1 MLLQFISDILDL
13 SKIEA
18 GTFKFINDRVN
29 VYQLCNEI
37 VRSYS
42 IKIKNH
48 QVKLIFDEQSPVY
61 YITSDKNRVIQVLSN
76 FINNALKFTSQ
87 GTITLGYELL
97 PNHELKLYVCDTGQ
111 GIAEEKQKEAIEMGY
126 RLYTNADELLADPE
140 VNTVILTVP
149 NYLHKEMCI
158 KAAKAGKNVITEKPA
173 AMSVQELD
181 EMEAACKEAGVFFT
195 SHQNRRWDKD
205 MLTVKKAYDEGL
217 LGNIFTIESKLHS
230 GNGYMHEW
238 HLYKKYGGGMIY
250 DWGVHLIDQILFMMP
265 DAKIKSV
272 YADIKN
278 VLHEEVDDYFKIIL
292 KMDNGVTAHIE
303 LSTYILKY
311 QPRWLAAGDKGTM
324 IVEDFGCNG
333 SIYRTGKL
341 LEKLPPQITETEA
354 GPTRQFAP
362 VPPGGIVTEP
372 LPEIQTDWVDFYRNV
387 SDVLNGKAES
397 KIKISEV
404 RRVLSVMEAAWK
416 SSETGEAILFES

>member
-1 MLLQFISDILDL
+1 M
-13 SKIEA
+13 
-18 GTFKFINDRVN
+18 N
-29 VYQLCNEI
+29 
-37 VRSYS
+37 
-42 IKIKNH
+42 
-48 QVKLIFDEQSPVY
+48 VKLGIIGFGGMGKWHAQ
-61 YITSDKNRVIQVLSN
+61 
-76 FINNALKFTSQ
+76 NAPRA
-87 GTITLGYELL
+87 GVEIAA
-97 PNHELKLYVCDTGQ
+97 VCD
-111 GIAEEKQKEAIEMGY
+111 IDPVKQQEAVEMGY
-126 RLYTNADELLADPE
+126 KMYPSAEELLADDN

-158 KAAKAGKNVITEKPA
+158 KAAEAGKHVITEKPA
-173 AMSVQELD
+173 AMNVHELD
-181 EMEAACKEAGVFFT
+181 EMEAACKKAGVFFT

-205 MLTVKKAYDEGL
+205 MLIVKKAYDEGL

-238 HLYKKYGGGMIY
+238 HIYKKYGGGMIY

-265 DAKIKSV
+265 QAKIKSV

-303 LSTYILKY
+303 LSTYILEY
-311 QPRWLAAGDKGTM
+311 QPRWLAAGDKGTL
-324 IVEDFGCNG
+324 VVKNFGCEGN
-333 SIYRTGKL
+333 IYRTGKM

-372 LPEIQTDWVDFYRNV
+372 LPTVETDWVNFYRNV
-387 SDVLNGKAES
+387 VDVLNGKAES
-397 KIKISEV
+397 LIKISEV

-416 SSETGEAILFES
+416 SAETNEAILFE

>member
-1 MLLQFISDILDL
+1 M
-13 SKIEA
+13 
-18 GTFKFINDRVN
+18 N
-29 VYQLCNEI
+29 
-37 VRSYS
+37 
-42 IKIKNH
+42 
-48 QVKLIFDEQSPVY
+48 VKLGIIGFGGMGKWHAQ
-61 YITSDKNRVIQVLSN
+61 
-76 FINNALKFTSQ
+76 NAPRA
-87 GTITLGYELL
+87 GVEIAA
-97 PNHELKLYVCDTGQ
+97 VCD
-111 GIAEEKQKEAIEMGY
+111 IDPVKQQEAVEMGY
-126 RLYTNADELLADPE
+126 KMYPSAEELLRDDN

-158 KAAKAGKNVITEKPA
+158 KAAEAGKHVITEKPA
-173 AMSVQELD
+173 AMNVQELD
-181 EMEAACKEAGVFFT
+181 EMEAACKKAGVFFT

-205 MLTVKKAYDEGL
+205 MLIVKKAYDEGL

-238 HLYKKYGGGMIY
+238 HIYKKYGGGMIY

-265 DAKIKSV
+265 QAKIKSV

-292 KMDNGVTAHIE
+292 KLDNGVTAHIE
-303 LSTYILKY
+303 LSTYILEY
-311 QPRWLAAGDKGTM
+311 QPRWLAAGDKGTL
-324 IVEDFGCNG
+324 VVKNFGCEGN
-333 SIYRTGKL
+333 IYRTGKM

-372 LPEIQTDWVDFYRNV
+372 LPTVETDWVNFYRNV
-387 SDVLNGKAES
+387 VDVLNGKAES
-397 KIKISEV
+397 LIKISEV

-416 SSETGEAILFES
+416 SAETNEAILFE

>member
-1 MLLQFISDILDL
+1 M
-13 SKIEA
+13 
-18 GTFKFINDRVN
+18 
-29 VYQLCNEI
+29 
-37 VRSYS
+37 
-42 IKIKNH
+42 KIKLGVIGYGGMGKWHVENAPRAGVEIAAVCDNDP
-48 QVKLIFDEQSPVY
+48 VKQQEAID
-61 YITSDKNRVIQVLSN
+61 
-76 FINNALKFTSQ
+76 A
-87 GTITLGYELL
+87 G
-97 PNHELKLYVCDTGQ
+97 LKLY
-111 GIAEEKQKEAIEMGY
+111 KS
-126 RLYTNADELLADPE
+126 ADELLADPE

-149 NYLHKEMCI
+149 NYLHKDMCI
-158 KAAKAGKNVITEKPA
+158 KAAAAGKNVITEKPA
-173 AMSVQELD
+173 AMTVAELD
-181 EMEAACKEAGVFFT
+181 EMDKACKDAGVFFT

-205 MLTVKKAYDEGL
+205 MLIVKKAYDDNM

-250 DWGVHLIDQILFMMP
+250 DWGVHLIDHILFMMP

-278 VLHEEVDDYFKIIL
+278 VLHDEVDDYFKIIL

-324 IVEDFGCNG
+324 VINTFGCDGN
-333 SIYRTGKL
+333 IYRTGKM
-341 LEKLPPQITETEA
+341 LEKLPSQIVETEA

-362 VPPGGIVTEP
+362 VPPGGIVTEE
-372 LPEIQTDWVDFYRNV
+372 LPEVKTDWVDFYRNV
-387 SDVLNGKAES
+387 DDVLNGRAES
-397 KIKISEV
+397 KIKIPEV

-416 SSETGEAILFES
+416 SSDTGEAVLFE

>member
-1 MLLQFISDILDL
+1 M
-13 SKIEA
+13 
-18 GTFKFINDRVN
+18 
-29 VYQLCNEI
+29 
-37 VRSYS
+37 
-42 IKIKNH
+42 KIKLGVIGYGGMGKWHVENAPRAGVEIAAVCDNDP
-48 QVKLIFDEQSPVY
+48 VKQQEAID
-61 YITSDKNRVIQVLSN
+61 
-76 FINNALKFTSQ
+76 A
-87 GTITLGYELL
+87 G
-97 PNHELKLYVCDTGQ
+97 LKLY
-111 GIAEEKQKEAIEMGY
+111 KS
-126 RLYTNADELLADPE
+126 ADELLADPE

-149 NYLHKEMCI
+149 NYLHKDMCI
-158 KAAKAGKNVITEKPA
+158 KAAAAGKNVITEKPA
-173 AMSVQELD
+173 AMTVAELD
-181 EMEAACKEAGVFFT
+181 EMDKACKDAGVFFT

-205 MLTVKKAYDEGL
+205 MLIVKKAYDDNM

-278 VLHEEVDDYFKIIL
+278 VLHDEVDDYFKIIL

-324 IVEDFGCNG
+324 VINTFGCDGN
-333 SIYRTGKL
+333 IYRTGKM
-341 LEKLPPQITETEA
+341 LEKLPSQIVETEA

-362 VPPGGIVTEP
+362 VPPGGIVTEE
-372 LPEIQTDWVDFYRNV
+372 LPEVKTDWVDFYRNV
-387 SDVLNGKAES
+387 DDVLNGRAES
-397 KIKISEV
+397 KIKIPEV

-416 SSETGEAILFES
+416 SSDTGEAVLFE